1 MPQSKLISDDFY
13 VIDEDRRLYKSIKD
27 EGIYYRSPGG
37 KAWTRRNALS
47 SHDNSAW
54 DGPPLAFTSPNR
66 S

>member
-1 MPQSKLISDDFY
+1 MPQSKLISDELY

-27 EGIYYRSPGG
+27 DGIYYRSPDG

-47 SHDNSAW
+47 SDDNCAW
-54 DGPPLAFTSPNR
+54 DGTPLAFTSPNR